1 VKSLLLISGGLDS
14 SSAAYYYKDKD
25 YDCLYVNYGQKSA
38 SMQYKYAKLN
48 CENLNKKLIYV
59 NIRELGKAFYSDNW
73 LRPHEPISH
82 RNIILLS
89 IALTFAKEKGYDEV
103 IFSTVSD
110 ECIYETNKPEILKE
124 FKNLGETLGIHVIM
138 PFLNLSKAM
147 VLKIGVSKGLDPVNT
162 YSCLLGGKYH
172 CGKCRQCE
180 LRKMAFKEAKL
191 EDPTRYLF

>member
-1 VKSLLLISGGLDS
+1 MSGGLDS
-14 SSAAYYYKDKD
+14 SSAAYYYKNKD

-38 SMQYKYAKLN
+38 VMQYKYVKLN
-48 CENLNKKLIYV
+48 CENLNKKLIYI
-59 NIRELGKAFYSDNW
+59 NIRDLGKAFYETDW
-73 LRPHEPISH
+73 LRPHEPITH

-89 IALTFAKEKGYDEV
+89 IALTFAKEKGYNEV

-124 FKNLGETLGIHVIM
+124 LINLGETLGVRIIM

-147 VLKIGVSKGLDPVNT
+147 VLKIGVSKGLNPINT

-172 CGKCRQCE
+172 CGRCRQCE
-180 LRKMAFKEAKL
+180 LRKMAFKGAKL
-191 EDPTRYLF
+191 EDPTKYAF